1 MRKWFEKA
9 HGAIIW
15 TIAIAFVLGIVL
27 WSVLS
32 YFSGKRSSE
41 PASYTLSD
49 TVAYL
54 TKDGTALKSDYWI
67 FPWDVES
74 SYSQAL
80 SYYQITE
87 VDSIF
92 EEPILKTSILQDLI
106 KNKEILYY
114 AEVNGITPTKDEVKT
129 ELSKLEENI
138 NSNEQYL
145 NYVKQKYG
153 SVQKYL
159 DTVKPEIEQYLTISK
174 VREKLG
180 SVSEE
185 EMKNYYTENKE
196 SLQNQYDSANVDYV
210 YFTNSS
216 SANEFIDQ
224 AMQKGFYQAATDAS
238 LSVQNVAEL
247 KRGMLDKD
255 VEDNIF
261 ESSNT
266 MVGPI
271 PIGTSFFVFNV
282 KDLKTVDTYEKF
294 TLSAG
299 YQEVLSTLQDKKFN
313 EALKEF
319 LENNN
324 VSHEIV
330 DPVYKAWYK
339 VLNNSGKDLI
349 QVYKELNEMIFDT
362 NGEIRIDVPVEIKTA
377 FVTLVEKMKSATDIT
392 EDANYSMILSDAEKE
407 ANMLI
412 EDIYSEY
419 PESFAAVQK
428 MKTLH
433 PERTDINFRYYT
445 TLYSKLKPYLEYGML
460 QNVVNEFIE
469 LYQGLSNLS
478 EATDLTIDMKAVVLY
493 DLYEI
498 NKILNDPDT
507 ASQYLEML
515 KEATPDYMDYDA
527 AFSELQE
534 MITNESTTSTDTNN

>member
-15 TIAIAFVLGIVL
+15 TIAIAFVVGIVI
-27 WSVLS
+27 WSVSS
-32 YFSGKRSSE
+32 YVSGRSSSKT
-41 PASYTLSD
+41 ANYTLSD

-54 TKDGTALKSDYWI
+54 TKDGTALNSDYWI
-67 FPWDVES
+67 FPWDVEN

-87 VDSIF
+87 VDPIF
-92 EEPILKTSILQDLI
+92 EEPMLKASILGDLI

-114 AEVNGITPTKDEVKT
+114 AEVNDITPTKDEIEA
-129 ELSKLEENI
+129 ELSKQEESI
-138 NSNEQYL
+138 NSNEQAL
-145 NYVKQKYG
+145 NYIKQKYG

-159 DTVKPEIEQYLTISK
+159 DTIKPEIEKYLIISK

-185 EMKNYYTENKE
+185 EMKNYYIENKE

-210 YFTNSS
+210 YFTDSS
-216 SANEFIDQ
+216 SANEFINQ

-238 LSVQNVAEL
+238 LNVQNVAEL
-247 KRGMLDKD
+247 KRGMLEKD
-255 VEDNIF
+255 VEDTIF

-282 KDLKTVDTYEKF
+282 KDIKTVDTYEKF
-294 TLSAG
+294 TLSSG

-313 EALKEF
+313 EALNEF
-319 LENNN
+319 IENNN
-324 VSHEIV
+324 VSFEIV

-349 QVYKELNEMIFDT
+349 QVYKELNETVFDS
-362 NGEIRIDVPVEIKTA
+362 NGEIGIDVPVEIKTA

-392 EDANYSMILSDAEKE
+392 TDSNYNMVLSDAEKE
-407 ANMLI
+407 SNMVV
-412 EDIYSEY
+412 ENIYSEY
-419 PESFAAVQK
+419 PDSFAAVQK

-433 PERTDINFRYYT
+433 PERTDVNFRYYT

-460 QNVVNEFIE
+460 QNVINEFID

-478 EATDLTIDMKAVVLY
+478 EATELTLDMKAEVLY

-498 NKILNDPDT
+498 NKILNDATT

-527 AFSELQE
+527 AFSELQD
-534 MITNESTTSTDTNN
+534 MITNQSTSSTNN

>member
-15 TIAIAFVLGIVL
+15 TIAIAFVVGIVI
-27 WSVLS
+27 WSVSS
-32 YFSGKRSSE
+32 YVSGRSSSKT
-41 PASYTLSD
+41 ANYTLSD

-54 TKDGTALKSDYWI
+54 TKDGTALNSDYWI
-67 FPWDVES
+67 FPWDVEN

-87 VDSIF
+87 VDPIF
-92 EEPILKTSILQDLI
+92 EEPMLKASILEDLI

-114 AEVNGITPTKDEVKT
+114 AEVNGISPTKDEIQT
-129 ELSKLEENI
+129 ELSKQEESI
-138 NSNEQYL
+138 NSNEQAL
-145 NYVKQKYG
+145 NYIKQKYG

-159 DTVKPEIEQYLTISK
+159 DTIKPEIEKYLIISK

-185 EMKNYYTENKE
+185 EMKNYYIENKE

-210 YFTNSS
+210 YFTDSS
-216 SANEFIDQ
+216 SANEFINQ

-238 LSVQNVAEL
+238 LNVQNVAEL
-247 KRGMLDKD
+247 KRGMLEKD
-255 VEDNIF
+255 VEDTIF

-282 KDLKTVDTYEKF
+282 KDIKTVDTYEKF
-294 TLSAG
+294 TLSSG

-313 EALKEF
+313 EALNEF
-319 LENNN
+319 IENNN
-324 VSHEIV
+324 VSFEIV

-349 QVYKELNEMIFDT
+349 QVYKELNETVFDS
-362 NGEIRIDVPVEIKTA
+362 NGEIGIDVPVEIKTA

-392 EDANYSMILSDAEKE
+392 TDSNYNMVLSDAEKE
-407 ANMLI
+407 SNMVV
-412 EDIYSEY
+412 ENIYSEY
-419 PESFAAVQK
+419 PDSFAAVQK

-433 PERTDINFRYYT
+433 PERTDVNFRYYT

-460 QNVVNEFIE
+460 QNVINEFID

-478 EATDLTIDMKAVVLY
+478 EATELTLDMKAEVLY

-498 NKILNDPDT
+498 NKILNDATT

-527 AFSELQE
+527 AFSELQD
-534 MITNESTTSTDTNN
+534 MITNQSTSSTNN

>member
-15 TIAIAFVLGIVL
+15 TIAIAFVVGIVI
-27 WSVLS
+27 WSVSS
-32 YFSGKRSSE
+32 YVSGRSSSKT
-41 PASYTLSD
+41 ANYTLSD

-54 TKDGTALKSDYWI
+54 TKDGTALNSDYWI
-67 FPWDVES
+67 FPWDVEN

-92 EEPILKTSILQDLI
+92 EEPMLKASILEDLI

-114 AEVNGITPTKDEVKT
+114 AEVNDITPTKDEIQA
-129 ELSKLEENI
+129 ELSKQEESI
-138 NSNEQYL
+138 NSNEQAL
-145 NYVKQKYG
+145 NYIKQKYG

-159 DTVKPEIEQYLTISK
+159 DTIKPEIEKYLIISK

-185 EMKNYYTENKE
+185 EMKNYYIENKE

-210 YFTNSS
+210 YFTDSS
-216 SANEFIDQ
+216 SANEFINQ

-238 LSVQNVAEL
+238 LNVQNVAEL
-247 KRGMLDKD
+247 KRGMLEKD
-255 VEDNIF
+255 VEDTIF

-282 KDLKTVDTYEKF
+282 KDIKTVDTYEKF
-294 TLSAG
+294 TLSSG
-299 YQEVLSTLQDKKFN
+299 YQEVLSSLQDKKFN
-313 EALKEF
+313 EALNEF
-319 LENNN
+319 IKSNN
-324 VSHEIV
+324 VAYEIV
-330 DPVYKAWYK
+330 EPTYKAWYE
-339 VLNNSGKDLI
+339 VLNKSGKDLI
-349 QVYKELNEMIFDT
+349 QVYKELNEMVFDS
-362 NGEIRIDVPVEIKTA
+362 NGSISLDVPVEIKTA

-392 EDANYSMILSDAEKE
+392 TDSNYNMVLSDAEKE
-407 ANMLI
+407 SNMVV
-412 EDIYSEY
+412 ENIYSEY
-419 PESFAAVQK
+419 PDSFAAVQK

-433 PERTDINFRYYT
+433 PERTDVNFRYYT

-460 QNVVNEFIE
+460 QNVINEFID

-478 EATDLTIDMKAVVLY
+478 EATELTLDMKAEVLY

-498 NKILNDPDT
+498 NKILNDATT

-527 AFSELQE
+527 AFSELQD
-534 MITNESTTSTDTNN
+534 MITNQSTSSTNN

>member
-15 TIAIAFVLGIVL
+15 TIAIAFVVGIVI
-27 WSVLS
+27 WSVSS
-32 YFSGKRSSE
+32 YVSGRSSSKT
-41 PASYTLSD
+41 ANYTLSD

-54 TKDGTALKSDYWI
+54 TKDGTALNSDYWI
-67 FPWDVES
+67 FPWDVEN

-87 VDSIF
+87 VDPIF
-92 EEPILKTSILQDLI
+92 EEPMLKASILGDLI

-114 AEVNGITPTKDEVKT
+114 AEVNGISPTKDEIQT
-129 ELSKLEENI
+129 ELSKQEESI
-138 NSNEQYL
+138 NSNEQAL
-145 NYVKQKYG
+145 NYIKQKYG

-159 DTVKPEIEQYLTISK
+159 DTIKPEIEKYLIISK

-185 EMKNYYTENKE
+185 EMKNYYIENKE

-210 YFTNSS
+210 YFTDSS
-216 SANEFIDQ
+216 SANEFINQ

-238 LSVQNVAEL
+238 LNVQNVAEL
-247 KRGMLDKD
+247 KRGMLEKD
-255 VEDNIF
+255 VEDTIF

-271 PIGTSFFVFNV
+271 PIGTSFFIFNV
-282 KDLKTVDTYEKF
+282 KDIKTVDTYEKF
-294 TLSAG
+294 TLSSG
-299 YQEVLSTLQDKKFN
+299 YQEVLSSLQDKKFN
-313 EALKEF
+313 EALNEF
-319 LENNN
+319 IKSNN
-324 VSHEIV
+324 VAYEIV
-330 DPVYKAWYK
+330 EPTYKAWYE
-339 VLNNSGKDLI
+339 VLNKSGKDLI
-349 QVYKELNEMIFDT
+349 QVYKELNEMVFDS
-362 NGEIRIDVPVEIKTA
+362 NGSISLDVPVEIKTA

-392 EDANYSMILSDAEKE
+392 TDSNYNMVLSDAEKE
-407 ANMLI
+407 SNMVV
-412 EDIYSEY
+412 ENIYSEY
-419 PESFAAVQK
+419 PDSFAAVQK

-433 PERTDINFRYYT
+433 PERTDVNFRYYT

-460 QNVVNEFIE
+460 QNVINEFID

-478 EATDLTIDMKAVVLY
+478 EATELTLDMKAEVLY

-498 NKILNDPDT
+498 NKILNDATT

-527 AFSELQE
+527 AFSELQD
-534 MITNESTTSTDTNN
+534 MITNQSTSSTNN

>member
-15 TIAIAFVLGIVL
+15 TIAIAFVVGIVI
-27 WSVLS
+27 WSVSS
-32 YFSGKRSSE
+32 YVSGRSSSKT
-41 PASYTLSD
+41 ANYTLSD

-54 TKDGTALKSDYWI
+54 TKDGTALNSDYWI
-67 FPWDVES
+67 FPWDVEN

-92 EEPILKTSILQDLI
+92 EEPMLKASILEDLI

-114 AEVNGITPTKDEVKT
+114 AEVNDITPTKDEIQA
-129 ELSKLEENI
+129 ELSKQEESI
-138 NSNEQYL
+138 NSNEQAL
-145 NYVKQKYG
+145 NYIKQKYG

-159 DTVKPEIEQYLTISK
+159 DTIKPEIEKYLIISK

-185 EMKNYYTENKE
+185 EMKNYYIENKE

-210 YFTNSS
+210 YFTDSS
-216 SANEFIDQ
+216 SANEFINQ

-238 LSVQNVAEL
+238 LNVQNVAEL
-247 KRGMLDKD
+247 KRGMLEKD
-255 VEDNIF
+255 VEDTIF

-282 KDLKTVDTYEKF
+282 KDIKTVDTYEKF
-294 TLSAG
+294 TLSSG

-313 EALKEF
+313 EALNEF
-319 LENNN
+319 IENNN
-324 VSHEIV
+324 VSFEIV

-349 QVYKELNEMIFDT
+349 QVYKELNETVFDS
-362 NGEIRIDVPVEIKTA
+362 NGEIGIDVPVEIKTA

-392 EDANYSMILSDAEKE
+392 TDSNYNMVLSDAEKE
-407 ANMLI
+407 SNMVV
-412 EDIYSEY
+412 ENIYSEY
-419 PESFAAVQK
+419 PDSFAAVQK

-433 PERTDINFRYYT
+433 PERTDVNFRYYT

-460 QNVVNEFIE
+460 QNVINEFID

-478 EATDLTIDMKAVVLY
+478 EATELTLDMKAEVLY

-498 NKILNDPDT
+498 NKILNDATT

-527 AFSELQE
+527 AFSELQD
-534 MITNESTTSTDTNN
+534 MITNQSTSSTNN

>member
-15 TIAIAFVLGIVL
+15 TIAIAFVVGIVI
-27 WSVLS
+27 WSVSS
-32 YFSGKRSSE
+32 YVSGRSSSKT
-41 PASYTLSD
+41 ANYTLSD

-54 TKDGTALKSDYWI
+54 TKDGTALNSDYWI
-67 FPWDVES
+67 FPWDVEN

-87 VDSIF
+87 VDPIF
-92 EEPILKTSILQDLI
+92 EEPMLKASILGDLI

-114 AEVNGITPTKDEVKT
+114 AEVNDITPTKDEIQA
-129 ELSKLEENI
+129 ELSKQEESI
-138 NSNEQYL
+138 NSNEQAL
-145 NYVKQKYG
+145 NYIKQKYG

-159 DTVKPEIEQYLTISK
+159 DTIKPEIEKYLIISK

-185 EMKNYYTENKE
+185 EMKNYYIENKE

-210 YFTNSS
+210 YFTDSS
-216 SANEFIDQ
+216 SANEFINQ

-238 LSVQNVAEL
+238 LNVQNVAEL
-247 KRGMLDKD
+247 KRGMLEKD
-255 VEDNIF
+255 VEDTIF

-282 KDLKTVDTYEKF
+282 KDIKTVDTYEKF
-294 TLSAG
+294 TLSSG

-313 EALKEF
+313 EALNEF
-319 LENNN
+319 IENNN
-324 VSHEIV
+324 VSFEIV

-349 QVYKELNEMIFDT
+349 QVYKELNETVFDS
-362 NGEIRIDVPVEIKTA
+362 NGEIGIDVPVEIKTA

-392 EDANYSMILSDAEKE
+392 TDSNYNMVLSDAEKE
-407 ANMLI
+407 SNMVV
-412 EDIYSEY
+412 ENIYSEY
-419 PESFAAVQK
+419 PDSFAAVQK

-433 PERTDINFRYYT
+433 PERTDVNFRYYT

-460 QNVVNEFIE
+460 QNVINEFID

-478 EATDLTIDMKAVVLY
+478 EATELTLDMKAEVLY

-498 NKILNDPDT
+498 NKILNDATT

-527 AFSELQE
+527 AFSELQD
-534 MITNESTTSTDTNN
+534 MITNQSTSSTNN

>member
-15 TIAIAFVLGIVL
+15 TIAIAFVVGIVI
-27 WSVLS
+27 WSVSS
-32 YFSGKRSSE
+32 YVSGRSSSKT
-41 PASYTLSD
+41 ANYTLSD

-54 TKDGTALKSDYWI
+54 TKDGTALNSDYWI
-67 FPWDVES
+67 FPWDVEN

-92 EEPILKTSILQDLI
+92 EEPMLKASILEDLI

-114 AEVNGITPTKDEVKT
+114 AEVNDITPTKDEIQA
-129 ELSKLEENI
+129 ELSKQEESI
-138 NSNEQYL
+138 NSNEQAL
-145 NYVKQKYG
+145 NYIKQKYG

-159 DTVKPEIEQYLTISK
+159 DTIKPEIEKYLIISK

-185 EMKNYYTENKE
+185 EMKNYYIENKE

-210 YFTNSS
+210 YFTDSS
-216 SANEFIDQ
+216 SANEFINQ

-238 LSVQNVAEL
+238 LNVQNVAEL
-247 KRGMLDKD
+247 KRGMLEKD
-255 VEDNIF
+255 VEDTIF

-282 KDLKTVDTYEKF
+282 KDIKTVDTYEKF
-294 TLSAG
+294 TLSSG

-313 EALKEF
+313 EALNEF
-319 LENNN
+319 IESNN
-324 VSHEIV
+324 VAYEIV
-330 DPVYKAWYK
+330 ELTYKAWYE
-339 VLNNSGKDLI
+339 VLNKSGKDLI
-349 QVYKELNEMIFDT
+349 QVYKELNEMVFDS
-362 NGEIRIDVPVEIKTA
+362 NGSISLDVPVEIKTA

-392 EDANYSMILSDAEKE
+392 TDSNYNMVLSDAEKE
-407 ANMLI
+407 SNMVV
-412 EDIYSEY
+412 ENIYSEY
-419 PESFAAVQK
+419 PDSFAAVQK

-433 PERTDINFRYYT
+433 PERTDVNFRYYT

-460 QNVVNEFIE
+460 QNVINEFID

-478 EATDLTIDMKAVVLY
+478 EATELTLDMKAEVLY

-498 NKILNDPDT
+498 NKILNDATT

-527 AFSELQE
+527 AFSELQD
-534 MITNESTTSTDTNN
+534 MITNQSTSSTNN

>member
-15 TIAIAFVLGIVL
+15 TIAIAFVVGIVI
-27 WSVLS
+27 WSVSS
-32 YFSGKRSSE
+32 YVSGRSSSKT
-41 PASYTLSD
+41 ANYTLSD

-54 TKDGTALKSDYWI
+54 TKDGTALNSDYWI
-67 FPWDVES
+67 FPWDVEN

-92 EEPILKTSILQDLI
+92 EEPMLKASILEDLI

-114 AEVNGITPTKDEVKT
+114 AKVNGISPTKDEIQT
-129 ELSKLEENI
+129 ELSKQEESI
-138 NSNEQYL
+138 NSNEQAL
-145 NYVKQKYG
+145 NYIKQKYG

-159 DTVKPEIEQYLTISK
+159 DTIKPEIEKYLIISK

-185 EMKNYYTENKE
+185 EMKNYYIENKE

-210 YFTNSS
+210 YFTDSS
-216 SANEFIDQ
+216 SANEFINQ

-238 LSVQNVAEL
+238 LNVQNVAEL
-247 KRGMLDKD
+247 KRGMLEKD
-255 VEDNIF
+255 VEDTIF

-282 KDLKTVDTYEKF
+282 KDIKTVDTYEKF
-294 TLSAG
+294 TLSSG
-299 YQEVLSTLQDKKFN
+299 YQEVLSSLQDKKFN
-313 EALKEF
+313 EALNEF
-319 LENNN
+319 IKSNN
-324 VSHEIV
+324 VAYEIV
-330 DPVYKAWYK
+330 EPTYKAWYE
-339 VLNNSGKDLI
+339 VLNKSGKDLI
-349 QVYKELNEMIFDT
+349 QVYKELNEMVFDS
-362 NGEIRIDVPVEIKTA
+362 NGSISLDVPVEIKTA

-392 EDANYSMILSDAEKE
+392 TDSNYNMVLSDAEKE
-407 ANMLI
+407 SNMVV
-412 EDIYSEY
+412 ENIYSEY
-419 PESFAAVQK
+419 PDSFAAVQK

-433 PERTDINFRYYT
+433 PERTDVNFRYYT

-460 QNVVNEFIE
+460 QNVINEFID

-478 EATDLTIDMKAVVLY
+478 EATELTLDMKAEVLY

-498 NKILNDPDT
+498 NKILNDATT

-527 AFSELQE
+527 AFSELQD
-534 MITNESTTSTDTNN
+534 MITNQSTSRTNN

>member
-15 TIAIAFVLGIVL
+15 TIAIAFVVGIVI
-27 WSVLS
+27 WSVSS
-32 YFSGKRSSE
+32 YVSGRSSSKT
-41 PASYTLSD
+41 ANYTLSD

-54 TKDGTALKSDYWI
+54 TKDGTALNSDYWI
-67 FPWDVES
+67 FPWDVEN

-92 EEPILKTSILQDLI
+92 EEPMLKASILEDLI

-114 AEVNGITPTKDEVKT
+114 AEVNDITPTKDEIQA
-129 ELSKLEENI
+129 ELSKQEESI
-138 NSNEQYL
+138 NSNEQAL
-145 NYVKQKYG
+145 NYIKQKYG

-159 DTVKPEIEQYLTISK
+159 DTIKPEIEKYLIISK

-185 EMKNYYTENKE
+185 EMKNYYIENKE

-210 YFTNSS
+210 YFTDSS
-216 SANEFIDQ
+216 SANEFINQ

-238 LSVQNVAEL
+238 LNVQNVAEL
-247 KRGMLDKD
+247 KRGMLEKD
-255 VEDNIF
+255 VEDTIF

-282 KDLKTVDTYEKF
+282 KDIKTVDTYEKF
-294 TLSAG
+294 TLSSG

-313 EALKEF
+313 EALNEF
-319 LENNN
+319 IESNN
-324 VSHEIV
+324 VAYEIV
-330 DPVYKAWYK
+330 ELTYKAWYE
-339 VLNNSGKDLI
+339 VLNKSGKDLI
-349 QVYKELNEMIFDT
+349 QVYKELNEMVFDS
-362 NGEIRIDVPVEIKTA
+362 NGEIGIDVPVEIKTA

-392 EDANYSMILSDAEKE
+392 TDSNYNMVLSDAEKE
-407 ANMLI
+407 SNMVV
-412 EDIYSEY
+412 ENIYSEY
-419 PESFAAVQK
+419 PDSFAAVQK

-433 PERTDINFRYYT
+433 PERTDVNFRYYT

-460 QNVVNEFIE
+460 QNVINEFID

-478 EATDLTIDMKAVVLY
+478 EATELTLDMKAEVLY

-498 NKILNDPDT
+498 NKILNDATT

-527 AFSELQE
+527 AFSELQD
-534 MITNESTTSTDTNN
+534 MITNQSTSSTNN